1 MSLDA
6 RLRPRPLSPHLAIY
20 RLTSTMMIRLRTA
33 NLMARATLIGSVI
46 LTMPIWNVG
55 IWMRGPL

>member
-1 MSLDA
+1 
-6 RLRPRPLSPHLAIY
+6 
-20 RLTSTMMIRLRTA
+20 MMIRLRTA
-33 NLMARATLIGSVI
+33 NLMARATPIGSVI